1 MSKHLL
7 SVMALVM
14 TMMFVSGCENPVT
27 STTDFPAEQ
36 QEEVKYKT
44 VNFNVSGFE
53 VTSEYITTTRADK
66 ALSEISTLTNLQI
79 VLFKGNDSDGY
90 TKAYTF
96 QQTSSD
102 TGYGKISAFVAYG
115 TYKVVVVANGGNDY
129 YAIDSPTSVSVPT
142 SMERVK
148 DTLTYV
154 YDLTVSESSA
164 TDQSIL
170 LKRAVA
176 IIGLKITEA
185 YAELPTTFDHFKM
198 ELKGGSTVLNPIS
211 GFGTGN
217 ATQTIEEKY
226 NNNSTNV
233 TLGIYTFPT
242 SGNTLEFTVHAI
254 DKSGNVMRTYTF
266 NDFTLTADVM
276 TTYNGKFFADNES
289 FTIAVD
295 ENSASWTTV
304 TKQF

>member
-66 ALSEISTLTNLQI
+66 ALSDISTLTNLQI

-102 TGYGKISAFVAYG
+102 TDYGKISAFVAYG
-115 TYKVVVVANGGNDY
+115 TYKVVVVANGGDAY
-129 YAIDSPTSVSVPT
+129 YTIDSPTSVSVPT

-176 IIGLKITEA
+176 AVGLKITED
-185 YAELPTTFDHFKM
+185 YADLPTTFDHFKF
-198 ELKGGSTVLNPIS
+198 ELIGGSTVLNPTS
-211 GFGTGN
+211 GLGTEN
-217 ATQTIEEKY
+217 ATQTITQSY
-226 NNNSTNV
+226 TGNSTSAK
-233 TLGIYTFPT
+233 LIIYTFPT
-242 SGNTLEFTVHAI
+242 SGNTLKFTVHAI
-254 DKSGNVMRTYTF
+254 DKSDNVMRIRTF
-266 NDFTLTADVM
+266 SDFTLTANTAVV
-276 TTYNGKFFADNES
+276 YNGKFFADNET
-289 FTIAVD
+289 FTI
-295 ENSASWTTV
+295 SADGTSLQED
-304 TKQF
+304 TKTFE